1 MIDERRGADRNGR
14 WHAIDGRAA
23 IDAIGSD
30 AVAGLSASEARQRLL
45 RGGPNAL
52 PESRRR
58 SLLSV
63 FAAQFRSPLIYLLL
77 AAAGLALVLGHTQD
91 AAVIFVVL
99 LANAVIGAVQ
109 EGRAEHSLAA
119 LRKLETLKARVVR
132 DGEEQ
137 VVAARDVVLGDILVV
152 EAGDAIA
159 ADARLLDGVAL
170 QLAEAALTGESV
182 PVGKHLLP
190 VAPNTPLADRKN
202 MIYAGTHVTAGRARA
217 VVVATG
223 LETEIG
229 RIATLAEQA
238 VEPKTPLE
246 LRIAWFGR
254 AVMVAAL
261 AMFALVLGIGVLG
274 GIPFGDILMVG
285 ISQVVSMVPEG
296 LPVAMTVVLA
306 VGVQRM
312 AKRKAVV
319 RRLAAV
325 ETLGSTTVICTDK
338 TGTLTKNEMTAT
350 AVHLPDGRHLAV
362 TGAGYEPAGRFLAG
376 GREFD
381 PAQHAGL
388 RDLLDA
394 VALCND
400 AQLRGPEHNGGG
412 RWQAVGDP
420 TEVALLSLA
429 IKGGVVP
436 SDLRRRCPR
445 RAELPFDP
453 QERMM
458 ATQHDT
464 AEGSRVYLKGAPE
477 VVFALVNGGRAAVR
491 GDRAAAG
498 AAPALAEAVDVM
510 AAQALRVLAVGVVDD
525 ATIDGRSGFG
535 AFAGRVRMLGLVGQI
550 DPPRAEVEAAVA
562 RCRDAGIRPVM
573 VTGDHRRTAHAI
585 ARELGIAQDGDAVV
599 DGVELEGMSDDELA
613 ARIDAVA
620 VFARVHPAQ
629 KLRIVD
635 AFQRGNH
642 VVAMTGDG
650 VNDAPALVKADC
662 GVAMG
667 LTGTE
672 VAKQAAKVVITD
684 DNFATIVAAVEEGRV
699 IYRNLKKLIL
709 YLFTTSIAEVVIL
722 LSALLL
728 GYAPPLLA
736 VQILWINLVTDGM
749 LTITLIMEPA
759 EGDEMQ
765 QRPVPR
771 RESILSRSMLVRVAF
786 MVPAMAASTLG
797 WFIWRQAQGVPFPQ
811 VQTETFT
818 VLAVC
823 QWFNVLSCRSD
834 RRAALT
840 MSLLRNPWLIGG
852 LLLGN
857 LLQAAVVFF
866 RPLGE
871 VFHTVPIGIETF
883 IAIGTVASLVL
894 WIEELRKLV
903 ARRRASSQ
911 LG

>member
-1 MIDERRGADRNGR
+1 M
-14 WHAIDGRAA
+14 
-23 IDAIGSD
+23 
-30 AVAGLSASEARQRLL
+30 L
-45 RGGPNAL
+45 RHGPNAL
-52 PESRRR
+52 SEPRRR
-58 SLLSV
+58 SPWWV

-77 AAAGLALVLGHTQD
+77 AAAALALVLGHSQD

-109 EGRAEHSLAA
+109 EGRAEHSLLA
-119 LRKLETLKARVVR
+119 LRKLETLRARVVR
-132 DGEEQ
+132 DGDQCLVE
-137 VVAARDVVLGDILVV
+137 ARDVVPGDILVL
-152 EAGDAIA
+152 EAGDAIP

-170 QLAEAALTGESV
+170 QLAEAALTGESL
-182 PVGKHLLP
+182 PIGKQSQP
-190 VAPNTPLADRKN
+190 VALDTPLADRKS
-202 MIYAGTHVTAGRARA
+202 MVYAGTHVTAGRARA

-223 LETEIG
+223 LQTEIG

-238 VEPKTPLE
+238 VEPRTPLE
-246 LRIAWFGR
+246 LRIARFGR
-254 AVMVAAL
+254 AIMLAAI
-261 AMFALVLGIGVLG
+261 AMFALVLTVGVLG
-274 GIPFGDILMVG
+274 GLPFGEILMIG

-312 AKRKAVV
+312 ARRKAVV

-350 AVHLPDGRHLAV
+350 ALRLPDGSELVV
-362 TGAGYEPAGRFLAG
+362 TGAGYEPHGRFLAG
-376 GREFD
+376 GVEVD
-381 PAQHAGL
+381 PARQPRL
-388 RDLLDA
+388 QELLAA
-394 VALCND
+394 VVLCND
-400 AQLRGPEHNGGG
+400 AELRGPEVAGGQ
-412 RWQAVGDP
+412 WQGLGDP

-429 IKGGVVP
+429 SKGGVVP
-436 SDLRRRCPR
+436 NELRRRHPR

-453 QERMM
+453 SARMM

-464 AEGSRVYLKGAPE
+464 ANGSQVFVKGAPE
-477 VVFALVNGGRAAVR
+477 VVFAL
-491 GDRAAAG
+491 AG
-498 AAPALAEAVDVM
+498 AAPPFAEAIEAM
-510 AAQALRVLAVGVVDD
+510 AAQALRVLAVGVVD
-525 ATIDGRSGFG
+525 AAVIDERTGFA
-535 AFAGRVRMLGLVGQI
+535 AFAGRLRVLGLVGQM
-550 DPPRAEVEAAVA
+550 DPPRAEVGAAVA
-562 RCRDAGIRPVM
+562 QCRSAGIRPVM

-585 ARELGIAQDGDAVV
+585 ARQLGIAGDGDAVV
-599 DGVELEGMSDDELA
+599 DGVELERMSEDELA
-613 ARIDAVA
+613 RRIGSIA

-629 KLRIVD
+629 KLRIVA
-635 AFQRGNH
+635 AFQRRH
-642 VVAMTGDG
+642 DVVAMTGDG
-650 VNDAPALVKADC
+650 VNDAPALVNADV
-662 GVAMG
+662 GIAMG
-667 LTGTE
+667 LAGTE

-722 LSALLL
+722 LSALLC
-728 GYAPPLLA
+728 GYPPPLLA

-771 RESILSRSMLVRVAF
+771 HEAVLSRAMLTRVAF
-786 MVPAMAASTLG
+786 MVPAMAVSTLG
-797 WFIWRQAQGVPFPQ
+797 WFVWRQAQGIPFAQ

-823 QWFNVLSCRSD
+823 QWFNVLSCRSE
-834 RRAALT
+834 RHSALT
-840 MSLLRNPWLIGG
+840 LGLLRNPWLIGG

-866 RPLGE
+866 RPLGD
-871 VFHTVPIGIETF
+871 VFQTVPIDLHVF
-883 IAIGTVASLVL
+883 VAIGAVASLVL
-894 WIEELRKLV
+894 WVEELRKFIV
-903 ARRRASSQ
+903 RRRPATDD
-911 LG
+911 G